1 MKNSHKHLSSS
12 PALPDGL
19 GGDSPRHS
27 ENMTLAAESYGRR
40 EEDLALVETLKLAVP
55 VTHPTVGQRLLR
67 GVALMLAVVLAVALY
82 LLWQGAVPVEAPL
95 ESVPSPGGTAAAL
108 TPASA
113 ESQGPT
119 VTTTAAVAPALT
131 PLTSTTS
138 IEVYIVGAVRHP
150 GVYRL
155 PAGSRVYQL
164 LQAAGGPLPE
174 ANLVALNLA
183 AILHDGEE
191 IYVTRVGEISPPV
204 AVDGSSPAMPGAS
217 SSAASPSTPVNIN
230 TASVDELR
238 QRLHVSAT
246 TAQHIVNY
254 RLQHGP
260 YTAVDQLLQVV
271 SRSVYDRIKDLVTV

>member
-1 MKNSHKHLSSS
+1 MKTSRKHLSSS
-12 PALPDGL
+12 SALPDGL
-19 GGDSPRHS
+19 EGDSSRFTG
-27 ENMTLAAESYGRR
+27 NMALATEGYRGR

-55 VTHPTVGQRLLR
+55 VTPPTVRPRLLR
-67 GVALMLAVVLAVALY
+67 AAALMLALVLAVALY
-82 LLWQGAVPVEAPL
+82 LLWQGAVPAEAPL

-113 ESQGPT
+113 GGRGPAMT
-119 VTTTAAVAPALT
+119 ATAAVAPALT
-131 PLTSTTS
+131 PLTSATS

-155 PAGSRVYQL
+155 PTGSRVYQL

-183 AILHDGEE
+183 AVLHDGEE
-191 IYVTRVGEISPPV
+191 IYVTRVGEVAPPV
-204 AVDGSSPAMPGAS
+204 AVDGSSPAIPSAS
-217 SSAASPSTPVNIN
+217 GSAASPSTPVNIN

-238 QRLHVSAT
+238 QQLHVSAT

-260 YTAVDQLLQVV
+260 YTSVDQLLQVV
-271 SRSVYDRIKDLVTV
+271 SRSIYDRIKDLVTV